1 VSNAAWIGEETM
13 FRETLLESSPMVRR
27 NKRWPMA
34 TAFTVELIIAA
45 VLIIVPL
52 LSTGVIPILART
64 PPIYTPINRVTIPES
79 APARSTS
86 SSDPVFGSSRPTV
99 VMLASNNLNQIYLGP
114 PRERTDGP
122 TVPPTLEPIGNSN
135 NILNSVID
143 RSGPNVR
150 PVSGRIKV
158 SVLSEA
164 RLVNKVEPIYPRI
177 AVLTNVRGEVKLHAI
192 IARDGS
198 IQSLNVTSGHPL
210 LATAALEA
218 VRQWKYQ
225 PYILNGDA
233 VEVETFI
240 TVNFKRAGD

>member
-1 VSNAAWIGEETM
+1 M
-13 FRETLLESSPMVRR
+13 FRETLLESSPVARR

-52 LSTGVIPILART
+52 LSTGVIPVLART

-79 APARSTS
+79 TPVRSTS
-86 SSDPVFGSSRPTV
+86 SSEPIFGSSHPTV
-99 VMLASNNLNQIYLGP
+99 LMLASNNRDQINWGP
-114 PRERTDGP
+114 PRDRTDGP
-122 TVPPTLEPIGNSN
+122 VPPTLEPIGNSN
-135 NILNSVID
+135 NVLNNVID

-164 RLVNKVEPIYPRI
+164 RLVNKVEPIYPKI
-177 AVLTNVRGEVKLHAI
+177 AVLTNIHGEVKLHAI

-210 LATAALEA
+210 LVTAALDA